1 MKAKFTR
8 ATMVKIVLIAALF
21 STIFACRKDFS
32 HPGNSPAGN
41 LKTADNN
48 LISTSGNPTPVYN
61 LNVFLNNLTQNP
73 PGSGFINF
81 HHNPYTSRIIT
92 LATSLTHL

>member
-8 ATMVKIVLIAALF
+8 ATMVKIVLIVALF
-21 STIFACRKDFS
+21 STIFACRKDVS
-32 HPGNSPAGN
+32 KPGNSPAGS

-48 LISTSGNPTPVYN
+48 LISPAENPTPAYN
-61 LNVFLNNLTQNP
+61 LNVFLNSLTENS

-81 HHNPYTSRIIT
+81 HQNPDTSRIIT
-92 LATSLTHL
+92 LDTRVGH